1 MPYQGSNAEY
11 LNKMCLYDLL
21 CKMNSNIEDANAHG
35 ETPCIMNAL
44 TGKTDIAR
52 CQSSKIP
59 PSRAFLTARMYFA
72 LSSGSIPR
80 LGAMRSGVTGHS
92 R

>member
-1 MPYQGSNAEY
+1 MPYIGSNAEY

-52 CQSSKIP
+52 CQYYENECAHCISAWLNE
-59 PSRAFLTARMYFA
+59 RR
-72 LSSGSIPR
+72 
-80 LGAMRSGVTGHS
+80 VTP
-92 R
+92 